1 MYFDLKLTLTLNLAD
16 HIQVSVFSLEKKS
29 QDVEGGFPS
38 TVGALKNWERL
49 AYPEDLLRKAI
60 RTKNPH

>member
-38 TVGALKNWERL
+38 TVGALKN
-49 AYPEDLLRKAI
+49 
-60 RTKNPH
+60 